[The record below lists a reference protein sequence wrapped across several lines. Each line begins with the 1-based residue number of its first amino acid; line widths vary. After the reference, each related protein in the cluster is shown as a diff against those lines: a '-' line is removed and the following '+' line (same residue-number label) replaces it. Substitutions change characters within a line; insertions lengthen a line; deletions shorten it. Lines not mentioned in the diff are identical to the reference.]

1 MDFWDHFFFLSVLD
15 ASGWVVSD
23 SASPIWTDSADVET
37 PQLGSLRVIMQ
48 NGVKGPGSTLHIEL
62 PHSYMWL
69 SFLSLEIKIMNY
81 RGEVVHTEARGESSA
96 SFCASPYL
104 TPWRQDL
111 SLNRQLVCQ
120 LGWQPQDPN
129 SLLFLP
135 YPPWQCWVI
144 GTHTYYVSARVQLRW
159 SCLNSKHS
167 CPLCHL
173 SNPIN
178 SLPTRFWES
187 KSINLITMSKII
199 LPNFP
204 NNFSKNK
211 WLKL

>member
-1 MDFWDHFFFLSVLD
+1 MQVGGLFLILPLQLSV
-15 ASGWVVSD
+15 G
-23 SASPIWTDSADVET
+23 SAAVTDGADVET
-37 PQLGSLRVIMQ
+37 PQWGSLRVIMQ

-62 PHSYMWL
+62 PHPHVWL
-69 SFLSLEIKIMNY
+69 SFLSSEIRKWIMNY
-81 RGEVVHTEARGESSA
+81 GGGGERHTEARGESSA
-96 SFCASPYL
+96 FFCASPYL

-111 SLNRQLVCQ
+111 SLNTELVCQ
-120 LGWQPQDPN
+120 LGWRPQNPN

-135 YPPWQCWVI
+135 YPPRRCWVI
-144 GTHTYYVSARVQLRW
+144 GTHACYVSARVQLSC

-167 CPLCHL
+167 RPLRHL

-178 SLPTRFWES
+178 FLPTRFWES

-204 NNFSKNK
+204 NNFSKDK